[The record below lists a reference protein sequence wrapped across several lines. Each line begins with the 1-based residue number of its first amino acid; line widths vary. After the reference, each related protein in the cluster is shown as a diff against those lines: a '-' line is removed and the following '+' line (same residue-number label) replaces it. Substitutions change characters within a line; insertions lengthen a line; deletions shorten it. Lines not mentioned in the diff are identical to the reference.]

1 MDKKNLLKELEKEI
15 LNKEFTLLDLD
26 NTVEDLTG
34 STTSVF
40 DFDLNRD
47 IMYNNKEG
55 SCSYYIEYN
64 DETDMDEEIN
74 VEFTVIKENED
85 EKEILVKVTNVSW
98 L

>member
-1 MDKKNLLKELEKEI
+1 MNKENLLKELKEEI

-26 NTVEDLTG
+26 NTVENLTG

-40 DFDLNRD
+40 DFDLDRD
-47 IMYNNKEG
+47 IINDNEG
-55 SCSYYIEYN
+55 SCSYYISYN

-74 VEFTVIKENED
+74 VEFEVIEDNED
-85 EKEILVKVTNVSW
+85 EREILVKVTNINW

>member
-1 MDKKNLLKELEKEI
+1 MNKENLLKELKEEI

-26 NTVEDLTG
+26 NKIEKVTG

-40 DFDLNRD
+40 DFDLDRD
-47 IMYNNKEG
+47 IINDNEG
-55 SCSYYIEYN
+55 SCSYYISYN

-74 VEFTVIKENED
+74 VEFTVIKESED
-85 EKEILVKVTNVSW
+85 EKGILVKVTNVSW

>member
-1 MDKKNLLKELEKEI
+1 MNKENLLKELKEEI

-26 NTVEDLTG
+26 NTVERVTG

-40 DFDLNRD
+40 DFDLDRD
-47 IMYNNKEG
+47 IINDNEG
-55 SCSYYIEYN
+55 SCSYYISYN

-74 VEFTVIKENED
+74 VEFTVTKENED

>member
-1 MDKKNLLKELEKEI
+1 MNKENLLKELKEEI

-26 NTVEDLTG
+26 NKIEKLTG

-40 DFDLNRD
+40 EYDLERD
-47 IMYNNKEG
+47 IINENEG
-55 SCSYYIEYN
+55 SCSYYISYN

>member
-1 MDKKNLLKELEKEI
+1 MNKEDLLKELKEEI

-26 NTVEDLTG
+26 NTVERVTG

-40 DFDLNRD
+40 DFDLERD
-47 IMYNNKEG
+47 IINKDEG

-74 VEFTVIKENED
+74 VEFAVIKENED

>member
-1 MDKKNLLKELEKEI
+1 MNKENLLKELKEEI

-26 NTVEDLTG
+26 NKIEKVTG

-40 DFDLNRD
+40 DFDLDRD
-47 IMYNNKEG
+47 IINDNEG
-55 SCSYYIEYN
+55 SCSYYISYN

>member
-1 MDKKNLLKELEKEI
+1 MNKENLLKELKEEI

-26 NTVEDLTG
+26 NTVERVTG
-34 STTSVF
+34 STTSLF
-40 DFDLNRD
+40 DFDLERD
-47 IMYNNKEG
+47 IINENEG
-55 SCSYYIEYN
+55 SCSYYISYN

-74 VEFTVIKENED
+74 VEFAVIKENED

>member
-1 MDKKNLLKELEKEI
+1 MDKENLLKELEKEI

-55 SCSYYIEYN
+55 SCSYYITE
-64 DETDMDEEIN
+64 EEEIN
-74 VEFTVIKENED
+74 VEFEVIEDNED
-85 EKEILVKVTNVSW
+85 EREILVKVTNINW

>member
-1 MDKKNLLKELEKEI
+1 MNKENLLKELKEEI

-26 NTVEDLTG
+26 NKIEKVTG

-40 DFDLNRD
+40 DFDLDRD
-47 IMYNNKEG
+47 IINDNEG
-55 SCSYYIEYN
+55 SCSYYISYN

-74 VEFTVIKENED
+74 VEFAVIKENED

>member
-1 MDKKNLLKELEKEI
+1 MNKENSLKESKEEI

-26 NTVEDLTG
+26 NTVERVTG
-34 STTSVF
+34 STTSLF
-40 DFDLNRD
+40 DFDLERD
-47 IMYNNKEG
+47 IINENEG
-55 SCSYYIEYN
+55 SCSYYISYN

-74 VEFTVIKENED
+74 VEFAVIKENED

>member
-1 MDKKNLLKELEKEI
+1 MNKENLLKELKEEI

-26 NTVEDLTG
+26 NKIEKVTG

-40 DFDLNRD
+40 DFDLDRD
-47 IMYNNKEG
+47 IINDNEG
-55 SCSYYIEYN
+55 SCSYYISYN
-64 DETDMDEEIN
+64 DEADMDEEIN
-74 VEFTVIKENED
+74 VEFTVTKENED

>member
-1 MDKKNLLKELEKEI
+1 MNKENLLKELKEEI

-26 NTVEDLTG
+26 NKIEKVTG

-40 DFDLNRD
+40 DFDLERD
-47 IMYNNKEG
+47 IINENEG
-55 SCSYYIEYN
+55 SCSYYISYN

-74 VEFTVIKENED
+74 VEFAVIKENED

>member
-1 MDKKNLLKELEKEI
+1 MNKENLLKELEKEI

-26 NTVEDLTG
+26 NIVERVTG

-40 DFDLNRD
+40 DFDLDRD
-47 IMYNNKEG
+47 IINDNEG
-55 SCSYYIEYN
+55 SCSYYISYN

-74 VEFTVIKENED
+74 VEFEVIEDNED
-85 EKEILVKVTNVSW
+85 EREILVKVTNINW

>member
-1 MDKKNLLKELEKEI
+1 MNKENLLKELKEEI

-26 NTVEDLTG
+26 NKIEKVTG

-40 DFDLNRD
+40 DFDLDRD
-47 IMYNNKEG
+47 IINDNEG
-55 SCSYYIEYN
+55 SCSYYISYN
-64 DETDMDEEIN
+64 DEADMDEEIN
-74 VEFTVIKENED
+74 VEFAVIKENED

>member
-1 MDKKNLLKELEKEI
+1 MNKENLLKELKEEI

-26 NTVEDLTG
+26 NTVERVTG
-34 STTSVF
+34 STTSLF
-40 DFDLNRD
+40 DFDLERD
-47 IMYNNKEG
+47 IINKNEG
-55 SCSYYIEYN
+55 SCSYYISYN

-74 VEFTVIKENED
+74 VEFAVIKENED

>member
-1 MDKKNLLKELEKEI
+1 MNKENLLKELKEEI

-26 NTVEDLTG
+26 NIVERVTG

-40 DFDLNRD
+40 DFDLDRD
-47 IMYNNKEG
+47 IINDNEG
-55 SCSYYIEYN
+55 SCSYYISYN
-64 DETDMDEEIN
+64 DEADMDEEIN

>member
-1 MDKKNLLKELEKEI
+1 MNKENLLKELKEEI

-26 NTVEDLTG
+26 NIVERVTG

-40 DFDLNRD
+40 DFDLDRD
-47 IMYNNKEG
+47 IINDNEG
-55 SCSYYIEYN
+55 SCSYYISYN
-64 DETDMDEEIN
+64 DEADMDEEIN
-74 VEFTVIKENED
+74 VEFAVIKENED

>member
-26 NTVEDLTG
+26 NTVENLTG

-40 DFDLNRD
+40 DFDLDRD
-47 IMYNNKEG
+47 IINDNEG
-55 SCSYYIEYN
+55 SCSYYISYN

-74 VEFTVIKENED
+74 VEFEVVENNED
-85 EKEILVKVTNVSW
+85 EREMLVKVTNVSW

>member
-1 MDKKNLLKELEKEI
+1 MNKENLLKELKEEI

-26 NTVEDLTG
+26 NIVERVTG

-40 DFDLNRD
+40 DFDLDRD
-47 IMYNNKEG
+47 IINDNEG
-55 SCSYYIEYN
+55 SCSYYISYN
-64 DETDMDEEIN
+64 DEADMDEEIN
-74 VEFTVIKENED
+74 VEFTVTKENED

>member
-1 MDKKNLLKELEKEI
+1 MNKENLLKELKEET

-26 NTVEDLTG
+26 NKIEKLTG

-40 DFDLNRD
+40 EYDLERD
-47 IMYNNKEG
+47 IINENEG
-55 SCSYYIEYN
+55 SCSYYISYN

-74 VEFTVIKENED
+74 VEFAVIKENED

>member
-1 MDKKNLLKELEKEI
+1 MNKENLLKELKEEI

-26 NTVEDLTG
+26 NKIEKLTG

-40 DFDLNRD
+40 EYDLERD
-47 IMYNNKEG
+47 IINENEG
-55 SCSYYIEYN
+55 SCSYYISYN

-74 VEFTVIKENED
+74 VEFTVTKENED

>member
-1 MDKKNLLKELEKEI
+1 MNKENLLKELKEEI

-26 NTVEDLTG
+26 NTVERVTG

-40 DFDLNRD
+40 DFDLDRD
-47 IMYNNKEG
+47 IINDNEG
-55 SCSYYIEYN
+55 SCNYYISYN

-74 VEFTVIKENED
+74 VEFTVTKENED

>member
-1 MDKKNLLKELEKEI
+1 MDKENLLKELEKEI

-34 STTSVF
+34 TTTSVF
-40 DFDLNRD
+40 DYELNRD

-55 SCSYYIEYN
+55 SCSYYITE
-64 DETDMDEEIN
+64 EEEIN
-74 VEFTVIKENED
+74 VEFKIVKNNDD
-85 EKEILVKVTNVSW
+85 EREILVKVTNVSW

>member
-1 MDKKNLLKELEKEI
+1 MLNLKELKEEI

-26 NTVEDLTG
+26 NKIEKLTG

-40 DFDLNRD
+40 EYDLERD
-47 IMYNNKEG
+47 IINENEG
-55 SCSYYIEYN
+55 SCSYYISYN

>member
-1 MDKKNLLKELEKEI
+1 MNKENLLKELKEEI

-26 NTVEDLTG
+26 NTVERVTG

-40 DFDLNRD
+40 DFDLDRD
-47 IMYNNKEG
+47 IINDNEG
-55 SCSYYIEYN
+55 SCSYYISYN

>member
-1 MDKKNLLKELEKEI
+1 MNKENLLKELKEEI

-26 NTVEDLTG
+26 NKIEKLTG

-40 DFDLNRD
+40 EYDLERD
-47 IMYNNKEG
+47 IINENEG
-55 SCSYYIEYN
+55 SCSYYISYN

-74 VEFTVIKENED
+74 VEFAVIKENED

>member
-1 MDKKNLLKELEKEI
+1 MNKEDLLKELKEEI

-26 NTVEDLTG
+26 NTVERVTG

-40 DFDLNRD
+40 DFDLDRD
-47 IMYNNKEG
+47 IINDNEG
-55 SCSYYIEYN
+55 SCSYYISYN

-74 VEFTVIKENED
+74 VEFTVTKENED